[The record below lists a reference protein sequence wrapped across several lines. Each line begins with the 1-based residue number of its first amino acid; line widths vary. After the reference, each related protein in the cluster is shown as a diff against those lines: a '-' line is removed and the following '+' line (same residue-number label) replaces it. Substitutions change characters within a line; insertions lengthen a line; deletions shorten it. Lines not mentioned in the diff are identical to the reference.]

1 MGYEPVRA
9 PLSAAL
15 VPGAIEAETGDATT
29 GGERSSAL
37 AAEAR
42 AHFVIPARSVR
53 KAGRTILRNAP
64 LQIALFFLPLIW
76 IGYFAIT
83 SSERT
88 DAVEQARSHGN
99 SVAELFEENTERIFE
114 RVDQSL
120 LVVRALYAQDPMTF
134 SLKFW
139 SDKARIAT
147 GDVVQFAL
155 IGLDGYMIET
165 TAGYSGPP
173 LYLGDR
179 EHFIR
184 TMSQSE
190 DRLYVGKPVLG
201 RASNKWTIQ
210 LARRI
215 FDLAR
220 NPAGVVVGS
229 ISIEMVGRFYDT
241 AKLGAGGT
249 LVLRNADQV
258 VLAARGIDAGSVLGQ
273 RSPNRVGG
281 ELGDGFYAQYWN
293 ENHPSRP
300 DRLVTARRSR
310 LFPLIFTVGIS
321 EREIYSRA
329 DARQKVYLG
338 GALLLT
344 FIILTAMLFYWRR
357 QLALDRAQR
366 ELREFASKFED
377 ALRNLPQGLSMF
389 DGGDRLIA
397 FNRQWIELY
406 GLAPEEIRI
415 GMDFRE
421 VFARQTAVLDVEAYL
436 ADLKQRLTQSEHTS
450 NTVQFPDGRVVYIS
464 YGRREDGGWVATHE
478 DITERK
484 ASEDRIE
491 RLAHYDSL
499 TGLCNRNLFK
509 ERIDQA
515 LAKSGASEAPFAVLL
530 LDLDKFKSV
539 NDALGH
545 QCGDALLKQVA
556 DRIKA
561 QICDTDTAARIGGDE
576 FAVIFAP
583 GRPAMQDGAASLA
596 ARLVKAIA
604 EPCHI
609 DGHPVVI
616 GCSIGLALVPEHG
629 TRVDEILRNADLAL
643 YSSKNAG
650 RNCFQVY
657 SAELKAEADQRNVLE
672 IELRE
677 AIWREE
683 IEVFYQPVIEL
694 GTGRVK
700 SVEALARWQHATR
713 GFIPPAE
720 FIAVAEAGGLIVE
733 LGNQVL
739 SKACRDAMTMPV
751 DVRVAVNLS
760 ALQFAGTD
768 LVDTVRFA
776 LAQSGLAQS
785 RLELEITESVFL
797 ADTQENLRTLQRL
810 KALGVSIAL
819 DDFGVGYSS
828 LSYLTAFPFDKV
840 KIDKSFIDR
849 IDRSET
855 VAVLKSIVQLAKTLK
870 LSIVAEGVE
879 ASEQAARLRA
889 LGIPLGQGFLFSKPV
904 PLADLSWQGH
914 APQRGRQAVA

>member
-1 MGYEPVRA
+1 MTTVPACGRGVPAIKAESDAILDDQHCSA
-9 PLSAAL
+9 PAAGAGARL
-15 VPGAIEAETGDATT
+15 VIF
-29 GGERSSAL
+29 
-37 AAEAR
+37 AR
-42 AHFVIPARSVR
+42 PFR
-53 KAGRTILRNAP
+53 KVAMTVLRNAP
-64 LQIALFFLPLIW
+64 LQIASFVLPLVW

-83 SSERT
+83 SSERA
-88 DAVEQARSHGN
+88 DAVQQARSHGD

-120 LVVRALYAQDPMTF
+120 LMVRALYAQDPVTF

-139 SDKARIAT
+139 SDKTRIAT
-147 GDVVQFAL
+147 GDVVQFSL
-155 IGLDGYMIET
+155 IGLDGYMLDT
-165 TAGYSGPP
+165 TAGYTGPP

-179 EHFIR
+179 EHFIEV
-184 TMSQSE
+184 MAQAD
-190 DRLYVGKPVLG
+190 DRLYVAKPVLG
-201 RASNKWTIQ
+201 RVSHQWTIQ
-210 LARRI
+210 LGRKL

-220 NPAGVVVGS
+220 NPAGVVIGS
-229 ISIEMVGRFYDT
+229 ISVDVIGKFYDT

-249 LVLRNADQV
+249 LVLRNSNHV
-258 VLAARGIDAGSVLGQ
+258 VLAARGMDQGTVLGQ
-273 RSPNRVGG
+273 RAPNRVEG
-281 ELGDGFYAQYWN
+281 ELRDGFHAQYWN
-293 ENHPSRP
+293 ENRP
-300 DRLVTARRSR
+300 NRSDRLITARRSR
-310 LFPLIFTVGIS
+310 AFPLIFTAGIS
-321 EREIYSRA
+321 EQEIYSRS
-329 DARQKVYLG
+329 DFRQKVYLG

-344 FIILTAMLFYWRR
+344 FIILTATMFHWRR
-357 QLALDRAQR
+357 QLALGRAQR
-366 ELREFASKFED
+366 ELRDFASKFED

-389 DGGDRLIA
+389 DGRDRLIA
-397 FNRQWIELY
+397 FNRQWLELY
-406 GLAPEEIRI
+406 GLVPEEIRI

-421 VFARQTAVLDVEAYL
+421 VFAKQTAVLDVEAYL
-436 ADLKQRLTQSEHTS
+436 IDLKNRLVQSEHIS

-464 YGRREDGGWVATHE
+464 YGRREGGGWVATHE

-484 ASEDRIE
+484 ASEVRIE

-499 TGLCNRNLFK
+499 TGLANRNLFK
-509 ERIDQA
+509 ERIDEA
-515 LAKSGASEAPFAVLL
+515 LARSPGPEAAFAVLL
-530 LDLDKFKSV
+530 LDLDRFKSV

-556 DRIKA
+556 SRIKA
-561 QICDTDTAARIGGDE
+561 QIRDVDTAARIGGDE
-576 FAVIFAP
+576 FAVILAP
-583 GRPAMQDGAASLA
+583 VQASMQDVAATLA
-596 ARLVKAIA
+596 ARLVRAIA
-604 EPCHI
+604 ESYHI

-616 GCSIGLALVPEHG
+616 GCSIGVAMAPEHG
-629 TRVDEILRNADLAL
+629 MRVDEILRNADLAL
-643 YSSKNAG
+643 YKSKNAG
-650 RNCFQVY
+650 RNCFHIY

-700 SVEALARWQHATR
+700 SVEALARWRHATM

-720 FIAVAEAGGLIVE
+720 FIAVAEASGLIVE

-739 SKACRDAMTMPV
+739 AKACREAVTMPG
-751 DVRVAVNLS
+751 DVKVAVNLS
-760 ALQFAGTD
+760 ALQFSGTN
-768 LVDTVRFA
+768 LIESVTLA
-776 LAQSGLAQS
+776 LTQSGLPES

-797 ADTQENLRTLQRL
+797 ADTQENLKTLERL

-879 ASEQAARLRA
+879 TSEQVARVHS
-889 LGIPLGQGFLFSKPV
+889 LGIALGQGYFFSRPEPLANLSLQSPV
-904 PLADLSWQGH
+904 P
-914 APQRGRQAVA
+914 RRRRRAVA

>member
-1 MGYEPVRA
+1 MIFARPVRKVA
-9 PLSAAL
+9 M
-15 VPGAIEAETGDATT
+15 
-29 GGERSSAL
+29 
-37 AAEAR
+37 
-42 AHFVIPARSVR
+42 
-53 KAGRTILRNAP
+53 TILRNAP
-64 LQIALFFLPLIW
+64 LQIASFVLPLVW

-83 SSERT
+83 SSERA
-88 DAVEQARSHGN
+88 DAVQQARSHGD

-120 LVVRALYAQDPMTF
+120 LVVRALYAQDPVTF

-147 GDVVQFAL
+147 GDVVQFSL
-155 IGLDGYMIET
+155 IGLDGYMLDT
-165 TAGYSGPP
+165 TTGYSGAP
-173 LYLGDR
+173 LYIGDR
-179 EHFIR
+179 EHFINV
-184 TMSQSE
+184 MAQVD
-190 DRLYVGKPVLG
+190 DRLYVAKPVLG

-210 LARRI
+210 LARKL

-229 ISIEMVGRFYDT
+229 ISVDVVGRFYDT

-249 LVLRNADQV
+249 LVLRNANHV
-258 VLAARGIDAGSVLGQ
+258 VLAARGMDQGTVLGQ
-273 RSPNRVGG
+273 RASNRVEG
-281 ELGDGFYAQYWN
+281 ELRDGFYAQYWN
-293 ENHPSRP
+293 ENRP
-300 DRLVTARRSR
+300 NRSDRLITARRSR
-310 LFPLIFTVGIS
+310 AFPLIFTVGIS
-321 EREIYSRA
+321 EQEIYSRS
-329 DARQKVYLG
+329 DFRQNVYLG

-344 FIILTAMLFYWRR
+344 FVILTATMFYWRR
-357 QLALDRAQR
+357 QLALGRAQR
-366 ELREFASKFED
+366 ELRDFASKFED
-377 ALRNLPQGLSMF
+377 ALRNMPQGLSMF
-389 DGGDRLIA
+389 DGRDRLIA
-397 FNRQWIELY
+397 FNRQWLELY
-406 GLAPEEIRI
+406 GLVPEEIRI

-421 VFARQTAVLDVEAYL
+421 VFAKQTAVLDVEAYL
-436 ADLKQRLTQSEHTS
+436 VDLKSRLAQSEHTS
-450 NTVQFPDGRVVYIS
+450 NTVQFPDGRVAYIS
-464 YGRREDGGWVATHE
+464 YGRREGGGWVATHE

-499 TGLCNRNLFK
+499 TGLANRNLFK
-509 ERIDQA
+509 ERIDEA
-515 LAKSGASEAPFAVLL
+515 LARSPGPEAACAVLL

-556 DRIKA
+556 GRIKA
-561 QICDTDTAARIGGDE
+561 QIRDVDTAARIGGDE
-576 FAVIFAP
+576 FAVIVAA
-583 GRPAMQDGAASLA
+583 GRAAMQDGAASLA
-596 ARLVKAIA
+596 ARLVQAIA
-604 EPCHI
+604 EPYHI

-616 GCSIGLALVPEHG
+616 GCSVGLALVPEHG
-629 TRVDEILRNADLAL
+629 VRVDEILRNADLAL
-643 YSSKNAG
+643 YKSKKAG
-650 RNCFQVY
+650 RNCFHIY

-683 IEVFYQPVIEL
+683 IEVFYQPVIVL

-700 SVEALARWQHATR
+700 SVEALARWRHATR

-739 SKACRDAMTMPV
+739 AKACRDAMTMPR
-751 DVRVAVNLS
+751 DVKVAVNLS
-760 ALQFAGTD
+760 ALQFAGTNLID
-768 LVDTVRFA
+768 SVTFA
-776 LAQSGLAQS
+776 LAESGLPES

-797 ADTQENLRTLQRL
+797 ADTQENLKTLERL

-849 IDRSET
+849 IDRCET

-879 ASEQAARLRA
+879 TSEQVARVHS
-889 LGIPLGQGFLFSKPV
+889 LGIALGQGYFFSRPV
-904 PLADLSWQGH
+904 PLANLSLQS
-914 APQRGRQAVA
+914 PVPRRRRQTAA

>member
-1 MGYEPVRA
+1 M
-9 PLSAAL
+9 
-15 VPGAIEAETGDATT
+15 
-29 GGERSSAL
+29 
-37 AAEAR
+37 
-42 AHFVIPARSVR
+42 IPASSVR

-64 LQIALFFLPLIW
+64 LQIALFFLPLVW

-120 LVVRALYAQDPMTF
+120 LVVRALYAQDPLTF

-139 SDKARIAT
+139 SEKARIAT

-155 IGLDGYMIET
+155 IGSDGYMTDT
-165 TAGYSGPP
+165 TTGYSGPP

-179 EHFIR
+179 EHFIQ
-184 TMSQSE
+184 TMSQAD
-190 DRLYVGKPVLG
+190 DRLYVAKPVLG

-210 LARRI
+210 LARKV

-220 NPAGVVVGS
+220 NPVGVVVGS
-229 ISIEMVGRFYDT
+229 ISVDVVGRFYDT

-249 LVLRNADQV
+249 LVLRNANQV
-258 VLAARGIDAGSVLGQ
+258 VLAARGINQDAVLGQ
-273 RSPNRVGG
+273 RAPNRVEG
-281 ELGDGFYAQYWN
+281 ELRDGFYAQYWN
-293 ENHPSRP
+293 ENHPNRD

-329 DARQKVYLG
+329 DTRQKVYLG

-344 FIILTAMLFYWRR
+344 FIILTATMFHWRR
-357 QLALDRAQR
+357 RQALDRAQR

-389 DGGDRLIA
+389 DGSDRLIA
-397 FNRQWIELY
+397 FNQQWLELY
-406 GLAPEEIRI
+406 GLVPEEIRI

-421 VFARQTAVLDVEAYL
+421 VFAKQTAVLDVEAYL
-436 ADLKQRLTQSEHTS
+436 VDLKNRLAKSEHTS
-450 NTVQFPDGRVVYIS
+450 NTVQFPDGRVVYVS
-464 YGRREDGGWVATHE
+464 YGRREGGGWVATHE

-499 TGLCNRNLFK
+499 TGLANRNLFK
-509 ERIDQA
+509 ERIDEA
-515 LAKSGASEAPFAVLL
+515 LATSGASGAPFAVLL

-539 NDALGH
+539 NDVLGH

-556 DRIKA
+556 GRIKA
-561 QICDTDTAARIGGDE
+561 QIRDADTAARIGGDE
-576 FAVIFAP
+576 FAVIVAP
-583 GRPAMQDGAASLA
+583 GRGAMHDDAASLA
-596 ARLVKAIA
+596 ARLVQAIA
-604 EPCHI
+604 EPYQI
-609 DGHPVVI
+609 DDHPIVI
-616 GCSIGLALVPEHG
+616 GCSIGIAVAPEHG
-629 TRVDEILRNADLAL
+629 SRVDEILRNADLAL
-643 YSSKNAG
+643 YKSKNAG
-650 RNCFQVY
+650 RNCFHTY
-657 SAELKAEADQRNVLE
+657 SVELKAEADQRNVLE

-683 IEVFYQPVIEL
+683 IEVFYQPVTEL

-700 SVEALARWQHATR
+700 SVEALARWHHGTR
-713 GFIPPAE
+713 GFISPAE

-739 SKACRDAMTMPV
+739 TKACRDAMTMPD
-751 DVRVAVNLS
+751 DVKVAINLS
-760 ALQFAGTD
+760 ALQFASTN
-768 LVDTVRFA
+768 LVDTVTFA
-776 LAQSGLAQS
+776 LAQSGLPQT

-797 ADTQENLRTLQRL
+797 ADTQENLKTLQRL

-849 IDRSET
+849 IDRRET
-855 VAVLKSIVQLAKTLK
+855 VAVLQSIVQLAETLK

-879 ASEQAARLRA
+879 TSEQLRQLHS
-889 LGIPLGQGFLFSKPV
+889 LGIPLGQGYYFSKPV
-904 PLADLSWQGH
+904 PLAGLSWQ
-914 APQRGRQAVA
+914 APATRRRRRAAA

>member
-1 MGYEPVRA
+1 MTVVPACGRGVPAIKAERGDAILGDQHCPAPAADAGARLVIFARPVRKVA
-9 PLSAAL
+9 M
-15 VPGAIEAETGDATT
+15 
-29 GGERSSAL
+29 
-37 AAEAR
+37 
-42 AHFVIPARSVR
+42 
-53 KAGRTILRNAP
+53 TILRNAP
-64 LQIALFFLPLIW
+64 LQIASFILPLVW

-83 SSERT
+83 SSERA
-88 DAVEQARSHGN
+88 DAVEQARSHGD

-120 LVVRALYAQDPMTF
+120 LVVRALYAQDPLTF

-139 SDKARIAT
+139 SDKTRIAT
-147 GDVVQFAL
+147 GDVVQFSL
-155 IGLDGYMIET
+155 IGLDGYMLDT
-165 TAGYSGPP
+165 TAGYSGAPI
-173 LYLGDR
+173 YLGDR
-179 EHFIR
+179 EHFINV
-184 TMSQSE
+184 MAQAD
-190 DRLYVGKPVLG
+190 DRLYVAKPVLG

-210 LARRI
+210 LARKM

-220 NPAGVVVGS
+220 NPAGVIVGS
-229 ISIEMVGRFYDT
+229 ISVDVVGRFYDT

-249 LVLRNADQV
+249 LVLRNANHV
-258 VLAARGIDAGSVLGQ
+258 VLAARGIDQGTVLGQ
-273 RSPNRVGG
+273 RAPNRVES
-281 ELGDGFYAQYWN
+281 ELRDGFHAQYWN
-293 ENHPSRP
+293 ENRP
-300 DRLVTARRSR
+300 NRSDRLITARRSR
-310 LFPLIFTVGIS
+310 VFPLIFTVGIS
-321 EREIYSRA
+321 EQEIYSRS
-329 DARQKVYLG
+329 DFRRKVYLG

-344 FIILTAMLFYWRR
+344 LVILTATMFYWRR
-357 QLALDRAQR
+357 QLALGRAQR
-366 ELREFASKFED
+366 ELRDFASKFED

-389 DGGDRLIA
+389 DGRDRLIA
-397 FNRQWIELY
+397 FNRQWLELY

-421 VFARQTAVLDVEAYL
+421 VFAKQTAVLDVEAYL
-436 ADLKQRLTQSEHTS
+436 VDLKGRLAQSEHTS

-464 YGRREDGGWVATHE
+464 YGRRENGGWVATHE

-491 RLAHYDSL
+491 RLAHYDGL
-499 TGLCNRNLFK
+499 TGLANRNLFK
-509 ERIDQA
+509 ERIDEA
-515 LAKSGASEAPFAVLL
+515 LARSPRLAAPFAVLL

-545 QCGDALLKQVA
+545 HCGDALLKQVA

-561 QICDTDTAARIGGDE
+561 QIRDGDTAARIGGDE
-576 FAVIFAP
+576 FAVIVMP
-583 GRPAMQDGAASLA
+583 GRATMQDGTASLA
-596 ARLVKAIA
+596 ARLVQTIS
-604 EPCHI
+604 EPYQI

-616 GCSIGLALVPEHG
+616 GCSIGVALVPEHG

-643 YSSKNAG
+643 YKSKNAG
-650 RNCFQVY
+650 RNCFHIY

-683 IEVFYQPVIEL
+683 IDVFYQPVIEL
-694 GTGRVK
+694 GTGRAK
-700 SVEALARWQHATR
+700 SVEALARWHHSTR

-720 FIAVAEAGGLIVE
+720 FIAVAEASGLIVE

-739 SKACRDAMTMPV
+739 AKACRDAVTMPG
-751 DVRVAVNLS
+751 DVKVAVNLS
-760 ALQFAGTD
+760 ALQFAGTNLID
-768 LVDTVRFA
+768 SVTFA
-776 LAQSGLAQS
+776 LAESGLPES

-797 ADTQENLRTLQRL
+797 ADTQENLKTLERL

-849 IDRSET
+849 IDRCET
-855 VAVLKSIVQLAKTLK
+855 IAVLKSIVQLAKTLK

-879 ASEQAARLRA
+879 TSEQVARVHS
-889 LGIPLGQGFLFSKPV
+889 LGIALGQGYFFSRPV
-904 PLADLSWQGH
+904 PLAKLSLQG
-914 APQRGRQAVA
+914 PVPRRRRQAVA

>member
-1 MGYEPVRA
+1 M
-9 PLSAAL
+9 
-15 VPGAIEAETGDATT
+15 
-29 GGERSSAL
+29 
-37 AAEAR
+37 
-42 AHFVIPARSVR
+42 IPARSVR
-53 KAGRTILRNAP
+53 KAGRNILRNAP
-64 LQIALFFLPLIW
+64 LQAALFALPLVW

-83 SSERT
+83 SSERA
-88 DAVEQARSHGN
+88 DAVQQAKSHGD

-120 LVVRALYAQDPMTF
+120 QVVRALYAQDPLTF

-139 SDKARIAT
+139 SDKTRIAT
-147 GDVVQFAL
+147 GDVVQFSL
-155 IGLDGYMIET
+155 IGLDGYMLDT
-165 TAGYSGPP
+165 TVGYSGPP

-179 EHFIR
+179 EHFIEV
-184 TMSQSE
+184 MAQAD
-190 DRLYVGKPVLG
+190 DRLHVAKPVRG
-201 RASNKWTIQ
+201 RVSHQWTIQ
-210 LARRI
+210 LGRKL

-229 ISIEMVGRFYDT
+229 ISVDLVGRFYDT

-249 LVLRNADQV
+249 LVLRNANHV
-258 VLAARGIDAGSVLGQ
+258 VLAARGIDQGTVLGQ
-273 RSPNRVGG
+273 RAPNRVEG
-281 ELGDGFYAQYWN
+281 ELRDGFYAQYWN
-293 ENHPSRP
+293 ENRP
-300 DRLVTARRSR
+300 NRSDRLITARRSR
-310 LFPLIFTVGIS
+310 VFPLIFTVGIS
-321 EREIYSRA
+321 EQEIYSRS
-329 DARQKVYLG
+329 DFRQKVYLG

-344 FIILTAMLFYWRR
+344 LVILTATMFYWRR
-357 QLALDRAQR
+357 QLALGRAQR
-366 ELREFASKFED
+366 ELRDFASKFED

-389 DGGDRLIA
+389 DGRDRLIA
-397 FNRQWIELY
+397 FNRQWLELY
-406 GLAPEEIRI
+406 GLVPEEIRI

-421 VFARQTAVLDVEAYL
+421 VFAKQTAVLDVEAYL
-436 ADLKQRLTQSEHTS
+436 IDLKNRLVQSEHIS

-464 YGRREDGGWVATHE
+464 YGRREGGGWVATHE

-484 ASEDRIE
+484 ASEVRIE

-499 TGLCNRNLFK
+499 TGLANRNLFK
-509 ERIDQA
+509 EHIDEE
-515 LAKSGASEAPFAVLL
+515 LARSPGPEAAFAVLL

-556 DRIKA
+556 SRIEA
-561 QICDTDTAARIGGDE
+561 QIRDIDTAARIGGDE
-576 FAVIFAP
+576 FAVIVAP
-583 GRPAMQDGAASLA
+583 DQGSMQDVATLA
-596 ARLVKAIA
+596 ARLVQAIS
-604 EPCHI
+604 EPYRI

-616 GCSIGLALVPEHG
+616 GCSIGVAMAPEHG
-629 TRVDEILRNADLAL
+629 MRVDEILRNADLAL
-643 YSSKNAG
+643 YKSKNAG
-650 RNCFQVY
+650 RNCFHIY

-683 IEVFYQPVIEL
+683 IDVFYQPVIEL
-694 GTGRVK
+694 GTGRAK
-700 SVEALARWQHATR
+700 SVEALARWHHSTR

-720 FIAVAEAGGLIVE
+720 FIAVAEASGLIVE

-739 SKACRDAMTMPV
+739 TKACRDAVTMPGGV
-751 DVRVAVNLS
+751 KVAVNLS
-760 ALQFAGTD
+760 ALQFAGTNLID
-768 LVDTVRFA
+768 SVTFA
-776 LAQSGLAQS
+776 LAESGLPES

-797 ADTQENLRTLQRL
+797 ADTHENLKTLERL

-849 IDRSET
+849 IDRCET

-879 ASEQAARLRA
+879 TSEQVARVHS
-889 LGIPLGQGFLFSKPV
+889 LGIPLGQGYFFSRPV
-904 PLADLSWQGH
+904 PLANLSLQSPV
-914 APQRGRQAVA
+914 ARRRRQAVA

>member
-1 MGYEPVRA
+1 M
-9 PLSAAL
+9 
-15 VPGAIEAETGDATT
+15 
-29 GGERSSAL
+29 
-37 AAEAR
+37 
-42 AHFVIPARSVR
+42 IPARSAR
-53 KAGRTILRNAP
+53 EAGRAVLRNAP
-64 LQIALFFLPLIW
+64 LQVALFFLPLIW
-76 IGYFAIT
+76 IGYLAIT
-83 SSERT
+83 SSDRM
-88 DAVEQARSHGN
+88 DAVQQARSHGN

-120 LVVRALYAQDPMTF
+120 LIVRALHAQHPSTF
-134 SLKFW
+134 SLKSW
-139 SDKARIAT
+139 SDTARIAT

-155 IGLDGYMIET
+155 IGSDGYMIDT
-165 TAGYSGPP
+165 TADYSGPP

-179 EHFIR
+179 EHFIE
-184 TMSQSE
+184 TMSQPD
-190 DRLYVGKPVLG
+190 DRLYVAKPVLG
-201 RASNKWTIQ
+201 RASKRWTIQ
-210 LARRI
+210 LARKLS
-215 FDLAR
+215 DPAG

-229 ISIEMVGRFYDT
+229 ISVDVIGRFYDT

-249 LVLRNADQV
+249 LVLRNANHV
-258 VLAARGIDAGSVLGQ
+258 VLAARGIDQGSVLGQ
-273 RSPNRVGG
+273 RAPNRVEA

-293 ENHPSRP
+293 ENRP
-300 DRLVTARRSR
+300 NRSDRLITARRSR
-310 LFPLIFTVGIS
+310 AFPLIFTVGIS
-321 EREIYSRA
+321 EQEIYSRPA
-329 DARQKVYLG
+329 FRQKVYLG

-344 FIILTAMLFYWRR
+344 FIILAATIFHWRR
-357 QLALDRAQR
+357 QQALDRAHR
-366 ELREFASKFED
+366 ELHDFASKFED

-389 DGGDRLIA
+389 DGHDRLIA
-397 FNRQWIELY
+397 FNRQWLELY
-406 GLAPEEIRI
+406 GLVPEEIRI

-421 VFARQTAVLDVEAYL
+421 VFAKQTAVLDVEAYL
-436 ADLKQRLTQSEHTS
+436 IDLKNRLAKSEQIS

-499 TGLCNRNLFK
+499 TGLANRNLFK
-509 ERIDQA
+509 ERIDAA
-515 LAKSGASEAPFAVLL
+515 LVRSRRLEPGFAVLL

-545 QCGDALLKQVA
+545 QCGDALLRQVA

-561 QICDTDTAARIGGDE
+561 QIRDADTAARIGGDE
-576 FAVIFAP
+576 FAVIVAS
-583 GRPAMQDGAASLA
+583 GRAAVRDGAASLA
-596 ARLVKAIA
+596 ARLVQAIA
-604 EPCHI
+604 EPYHI

-643 YSSKNAG
+643 YRSKNAG
-650 RNCFQVY
+650 RSCFHVY

-700 SVEALARWQHATR
+700 SVEALARWHHGTK
-713 GFIPPAE
+713 GYIPPAE

-739 SKACRDAMTMPV
+739 AKACRDATSMPPEV
-751 DVRVAVNLS
+751 KVAVNLS
-760 ALQFAGTD
+760 ALQFASTN
-768 LVDTVRFA
+768 LVDTVTFA
-776 LAQSGLAQS
+776 LAQSGLPQN

-797 ADTQENLRTLQRL
+797 ADTEENLKTLQRL

-849 IDRSET
+849 IDRCET
-855 VAVLKSIVQLAKTLK
+855 IAVLKSIVQLAKTLK

-879 ASEQAARLRA
+879 SAEQVRRLQS
-889 LGIPLGQGFLFSKPV
+889 LGIPLGQGFHFSKPV
-904 PLADLSWQGH
+904 PSGSLSWQG
-914 APQRGRQAVA
+914 PTGRRKRRAA